1 MKFSEFEK
9 ILSRARMSRYL
20 IACGGNS
27 KKAMTLYRYNLKLS
41 QELLTV
47 ISCFEVAFR
56 NSINVRCELRFGSD
70 WLRDGVQ
77 PGGIF
82 DSFNCRETKRNIID
96 AITKLNTNYTHNKLV
111 AELGFGFWR
120 YMFAAHQFT
129 ATGRILLSVFPLRPR
144 TTVLMQ
150 YNHTFFFNQL
160 ENINKLRNRVA
171 HHEPVCFRNSS
182 TIKDTTYAR
191 QQYALILQLFQW
203 MEIDENAL
211 LYGLDHVIETCLKID
226 NL

>member
-1 MKFSEFEK
+1 MKYSEFEK

-20 IACGGNS
+20 LACGGNT

-47 ISCFEVAFR
+47 ISCFEVALR
-56 NSINVRCELRFGSD
+56 NSINESCETSLGID

-77 PGGIF
+77 PTGIF
-82 DSFNCRETKRNIID
+82 DNFNCRETKRNI
-96 AITKLNTNYTHNKLV
+96 TETLSKLNVNYTHNKLV

-129 ATGRILLSVFPLRPR
+129 ATGRILLRVFPLRPR

-150 YNHTFFFNQL
+150 YNHTFFFNEL
-160 ENINKLRNRVA
+160 EKINKLRNRVA
-171 HHEPVCFRNSS
+171 HHEPVCFRNST
-182 TIKDTTYAR
+182 TIKDTAYAR

-203 MEIDENAL
+203 MKIDESSL
-211 LYGLDHVIETCLKID
+211 LYGVDHIIEICNKID
-226 NL
+226 SL

>member
-1 MKFSEFEK
+1 M
-9 ILSRARMSRYL
+9 
-20 IACGGNS
+20 ACGGNTI
-27 KKAMTLYRYNLKLS
+27 KAMTLYRYNLKLS

-47 ISCFEVAFR
+47 ISCFEVALR
-56 NSINVRCELRFGSD
+56 NTINTNCELRLGSN

-82 DSFNCRETKRNIID
+82 DSYKCRETKRNIID
-96 AITKLNTNYTHNKLV
+96 ALTKLNTNYTHNKLV

-144 TTVLMQ
+144 TTVHMQ
-150 YNHTFFFNQL
+150 FNHTFFFNQL

-171 HHEPVCFRNSS
+171 HHEPVCFINSS
-182 TIKDTTYAR
+182 TTKDTTYAR

-211 LYGLDHVIETCLKID
+211 LYGLDHVIETCYKID

>member
-1 MKFSEFEK
+1 MKYSEFEK

-20 IACGGNS
+20 SACGGNT
-27 KKAMTLYRYNLKLS
+27 KKSMTLYRYNLKLS

-47 ISCFEVAFR
+47 ISCFEVALR
-56 NSINVRCELRFGSD
+56 NLINERCELSFGND
-70 WLRDGVQ
+70 WLRAGARAA
-77 PGGIF
+77 GIF
-82 DSFNCRETKRNIID
+82 DTNNCHETKRTIND
-96 AITKLNTNYTHNKLV
+96 VLSKLNTNYTHNKLV

-120 YMFAAHQFT
+120 YMFASHQLT

-144 TTVLMQ
+144 TTVVMQ
-150 YNHTFFFNQL
+150 YNHTFFFNHL
-160 ENINKLRNRVA
+160 EKINKLRNRVA
-171 HHEPVCFRNSS
+171 HHEPVCFRDSL

-203 MEIDENAL
+203 MKINESAL
-211 LYGLDHVIETCLKID
+211 LYGVDHIIETCNKID

>member
-1 MKFSEFEK
+1 MKYSEFEK
-9 ILSRARMSRYL
+9 ILSRARLSRYL
-20 IACGGNS
+20 MACGGNT

-47 ISCFEVAFR
+47 ISCFEVALR
-56 NSINVRCELRFGSD
+56 NTINTNCELRLGSN

-82 DSFNCRETKRNIID
+82 DSYKCRETKRNIID
-96 AITKLNTNYTHNKLV
+96 ALTKLNTNYTHNKLV

-144 TTVLMQ
+144 TTVHMQ
-150 YNHTFFFNQL
+150 FNHTFFFNQL

-171 HHEPVCFRNSS
+171 HHEPVCFINSS
-182 TIKDTTYAR
+182 TTKDTTYAR

-211 LYGLDHVIETCLKID
+211 LYGLDHVIETCYKID